1 MVLLLEQ
8 LVQVQSL
15 IILEALLAP
24 LRYTTV

>member
-1 MVLLLEQ
+1 MVLLLEE

-24 LRYTTV
+24 LRYTAV